1 MNKEVRELFQ
11 YINQYKPPDL
21 TLDVKMMCFVPDYL
35 PSIGQ
40 IDTFIKVPRPDGKP
54 DGLGLT
60 QLDEP
65 ATVESDRT
73 VLELQLRAISKKKN
87 NDPITVYIIFFTF
100 YLFYFIYV
108 IDKEY

>member
-1 MNKEVRELFQ
+1 M
-11 YINQYKPPDL
+11 
-21 TLDVKMMCFVPDYL
+21 TLDVKMECFIPEYL

-87 NDPITVYIIFFTF
+87 ADPITVYTNIIIVSSFIFLILLLIINYY
-100 YLFYFIYV
+100 YL
-108 IDKEY
+108 IDSKY